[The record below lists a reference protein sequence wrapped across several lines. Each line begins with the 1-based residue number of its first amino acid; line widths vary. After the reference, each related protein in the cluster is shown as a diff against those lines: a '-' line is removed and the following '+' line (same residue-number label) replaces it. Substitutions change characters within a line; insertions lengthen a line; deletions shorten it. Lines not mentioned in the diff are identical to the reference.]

1 MKIMDYD
8 MIEKDLYLSDGDFVA
23 ESIKSFKDKLVFSN
37 NKNSIYL
44 YQANCLELLDK
55 IADKYPEGCFDLI
68 FADPPYNLDKDYK
81 DYNDKE
87 KDNDYIHWCNEWLT
101 LCSRLLTPNGSLFVL
116 NLPKWSI
123 HHAVHLNTMLYFQNW
138 ILHRNV

>member
-1 MKIMDYD
+1 

-55 IADKYPEGCFDLI
+55 IADKYPEGCFDMI
-68 FADPPYNLDKDYK
+68 FADPPYFLSNGGVTCQSGKMVTVNKGDWDKSRGTVL
-81 DYNDKE
+81 NHE
-87 KDNDYIHWCNEWLT
+87 FNQEWLKRCQRV
-101 LCSRLLTPNGSLFVL
+101 LKANGTIWVVIPPLISLMGNIL
-116 NLPKWSI
+116 ILPF
-123 HHAVHLNTMLYFQNW
+123 L
-138 ILHRNV
+138 